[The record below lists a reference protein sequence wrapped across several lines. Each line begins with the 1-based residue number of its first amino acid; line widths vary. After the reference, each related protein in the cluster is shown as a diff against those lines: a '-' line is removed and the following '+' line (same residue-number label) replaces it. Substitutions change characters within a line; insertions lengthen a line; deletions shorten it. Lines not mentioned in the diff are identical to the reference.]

1 MSGSLMNPGTVASRL
16 WHGACRSAALPAVH
30 ARGCIAKQAS
40 GNTGRMVN
48 DTARDRA
55 IYHALKAA
63 DEVAAALQA
72 HLIEEHGADP
82 ERAAPQTPSSNSLK
96 LLRQAREH
104 LGEGLRAVE
113 ADHIAEF
120 DETSPRNR

>member
-1 MSGSLMNPGTVASRL
+1 MVDD
-16 WHGACRSAALPAVH
+16 AA
-30 ARGCIAKQAS
+30 R
-40 GNTGRMVN
+40 N
-48 DTARDRA
+48 RA

-82 ERAAPQTPSSNSLK
+82 DRTAAQSSATNSLK
-96 LLRQAREH
+96 LLRQARER

-113 ADHIAEF
+113 ADDIAES
-120 DETSPRNR
+120 DQISLRNR

>member
-1 MSGSLMNPGTVASRL
+1 MR
-16 WHGACRSAALPAVH
+16 
-30 ARGCIAKQAS
+30 
-40 GNTGRMVN
+40 NTGRMVD

-63 DEVAAALQA
+63 DEVAAALQT

-82 ERAAPQTPSSNSLK
+82 ERAAPQSSSSNSLK

-104 LGEGLRAVE
+104 LGAGLRAVE
-113 ADHIAEF
+113 ADRIAESGG
-120 DETSPRNR
+120 TSLRSQ

>member
-1 MSGSLMNPGTVASRL
+1 
-16 WHGACRSAALPAVH
+16 
-30 ARGCIAKQAS
+30 
-40 GNTGRMVN
+40 MVD

-55 IYHALKAA
+55 VYQALKAT

-82 ERAAPQTPSSNSLK
+82 DRATPPSSSTNSLK
-96 LLRQAREH
+96 LLRQARER

-113 ADHIAEF
+113 ADSIAGS
-120 DETSPRNR
+120 DGISLRSQ

>member
-1 MSGSLMNPGTVASRL
+1 VGDTD
-16 WHGACRSAALPAVH
+16 
-30 ARGCIAKQAS
+30 
-40 GNTGRMVN
+40 RMVD

-72 HLIEEHGADP
+72 HLIEEHGADA
-82 ERAAPQTPSSNSLK
+82 ERAAPHGSATNSLK
-96 LLRQAREH
+96 LLRQARER

-113 ADHIAEF
+113 ADQIAES
-120 DETSPRNR
+120 DEISMRNH

>member
-1 MSGSLMNPGTVASRL
+1 
-16 WHGACRSAALPAVH
+16 
-30 ARGCIAKQAS
+30 
-40 GNTGRMVN
+40 MVN

-82 ERAAPQTPSSNSLK
+82 ERAASDGSCVNSFK
-96 LLRQAREH
+96 LLRQARER
-104 LGEGLRAVE
+104 LGDGLRAVR
-113 ADHIAEF
+113 ASDIAES
-120 DETSPRNR
+120 DDISLRNR